1 MNMTPEQMQ
10 RMSQIMRNMQK
21 AQAEEQNTYK
31 QGAPYQQTFDPTTG
45 TARLGLLG
53 AASTQEIR
61 QMPKMSPPT
70 DQSDD
75 YYLNTRITDFNNNA
89 ELDELRRRINERE
102 DFASQ
107 YYGS

>member
-10 RMSQIMRNMQK
+10 RMSQIMRSVQK

-31 QGAPYQQTFDPTTG
+31 QGAPYQQTFDPITG

-75 YYLNTRITDFNNNA
+75 YYLNTRITDFNNA

-102 DFASQ
+102 DFASK